1 MNVVVG
7 FDTTSEAILTEEFF
21 KEKDLKGELI
31 PIPDELGA
39 GCGLCYK
46 FFTDNEEEIRKI
58 MEENEL
64 SFSII
69 KVMEV

>member
-7 FDTTSEAILTEEFF
+7 FDTTSEAILTEDFF
-21 KEKDLKGELI
+21 KTKDIKGELI
-31 PIPDELGA
+31 PVPDEFGA

-46 FFTDNEEEIRKI
+46 FFTDDKEKIITI
-58 MEENEL
+58 MEENKL

-69 KVMEV
+69 EVMEV